1 MMKLQKLV
9 AVSVAMSMAMTL
21 AGTTL
26 IAQQP
31 ATNGLISGTA
41 KDEAKKPYTD
51 FSVRARDVQQGQ
63 IAATT
68 ALDTEGAFS
77 LGNLATQKYLVELLN
92 KDGKVVCTEGPF
104 DLKALPNQMKPGV
117 VIDCNKIPVAWWLV
131 GIAGAAGV
139 TAGITTA
146 QDDPVSPAQ

>member
-1 MMKLQKLV
+1 MMKVQQLV
-9 AVSVAMSMAMTL
+9 AVAVAMTFAGSTL
-21 AGTTL
+21 L
-26 IAQQP
+26 AQQP
-31 ATNGLISGTA
+31 AANGLISGTA

-68 ALDTEGAFS
+68 PLDTEGAFS
-77 LGNLATQKYLVELLN
+77 LGNLASQKYLVELLN

-104 DLKALPNQMKPGV
+104 DLNSLPNQMKPGV
-117 VIDCNKIPVAWWLV
+117 VIDCNKIPVAWWLL

-139 TAGITTA
+139 TAGITT